1 MTCPHN
7 KKLAVWTTLCSDI
20 ATPLERRQLRP
31 QCCDCGKLLSAQL
44 SHSLATAHTPALDE
58 ERARVALENEQEARD
73 RAWAARRQEWQRERD
88 EESEQWWDQYSAYLQ
103 TDEWRHR
110 RTLVMGRAGGVCEGC
125 QERRATQVHHLS
137 YQHVTNEFLWEL
149 VAICDVCH
157 RRIHDFPLDGVPRA
171 SSV

>member
-7 KKLAVWTTLCSDI
+7 KKLAVWTTLRSDM
-20 ATPLERRQLRP
+20 TPMEQRQLRP
-31 QCCDCGKLLSAQL
+31 QCCDCGKLLSTQL
-44 SHSLATAHTPALDE
+44 SHSLATADTPALDE
-58 ERARVALENEQEARD
+58 GRARGALENEQQARD
-73 RAWAARRQEWQRERD
+73 RAWAARCEEWQRGRD
-88 EESEQWWDQYSAYLQ
+88 EEAEQWWTKYSDYLQ

-110 RTLVMGRAGGVCEGC
+110 RALVMGRAGGVCEGC
-125 QERRATQVHHLS
+125 QERRATQVHHLT
-137 YQHVTNEFLWEL
+137 YKHVTEEFLWQL